1 MRLQR
6 SPDDRALDVEGAS
19 ATLFAN
25 RSADELTATTRPPP
39 YEDQLTAARPPL
51 ISRDPAQQNLCGII
65 SFRNSFWNRAS
76 VKRLPLVHEVGAV
89 QWPKRIASRCP
100 VARRG
105 LTLHGR

>member
-51 ISRDPAQQNLCGII
+51 ISRDPAQQSWCEIMSLED
-65 SFRNSFWNRAS
+65 S
-76 VKRLPLVHEVGAV
+76 
-89 QWPKRIASRCP
+89 
-100 VARRG
+100 
-105 LTLHGR
+105 